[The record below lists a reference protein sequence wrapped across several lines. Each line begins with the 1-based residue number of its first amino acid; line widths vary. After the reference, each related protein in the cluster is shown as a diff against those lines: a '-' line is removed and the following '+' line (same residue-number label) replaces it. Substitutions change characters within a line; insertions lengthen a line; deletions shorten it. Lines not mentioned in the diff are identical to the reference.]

1 SIDYIDLD
9 KKSIDSLGK
18 SIQVL
23 GNDLTPLEYNGQYG
37 NAVKISELP
46 DYVPKAFVAIEDKR
60 FYKHKGMDYIRIM
73 GALLKDLKTMSFKE
87 GASTI
92 SQQLIKN
99 THLSNERTI
108 KRKLKEIH
116 ITRQLEKNYTK
127 EQILEKYLNII
138 YFGNGLHGIES
149 SSKAYFSVP
158 AKELNIAQAATLA
171 AIINSPAKYNPY
183 NNWDNLVNRQKKV
196 LKAMLKNGF
205 ITNAQYQEAINTTV
219 RFNHDKQ
226 KKCQDI
232 YTQHAVRQACQY
244 INGSEKDLAD
254 CVIYTYYDR
263 DVQDIISKTFDNF
276 LPYTQNKHGVL
287 PDYAGIIIDNG
298 ANSVIGLIE
307 SNDNNI
313 ITKRQ
318 PASTIKPLAVYAPAI
333 DNNLI
338 TPASLILDEPVNYN
352 GYTPKNY
359 NGKHAGWI
367 SVREALSASNNIA
380 AIKTLRKIGIDAS
393 IEFLR
398 KLNINLDEQDS
409 GLSLALGG
417 LHKGISLYDLTQ
429 AYTVFANNGIFEKS
443 SLIKKIMTKDG
454 KIIYQS
460 KPCPQKVIHEDT
472 AYLITDMLQ
481 TAAKEGTAKRL
492 RDCPYQIAAK
502 TGTNS
507 YMKSSQNNDAYCV
520 SYTSKHTIG
529 IWLGNLS
536 NDEKGALARNVT
548 GGTYPT
554 MITKNINNSLY
565 KDNPPHD
572 FVRPKTIV
580 YADIDLVEY
589 NKNQN
594 LVLANALSAPRY
606 KKREIFSINNLPP
619 RAINIKWEIKSKADS
634 LNSKKKSFMEI
645 MIELIK
651 SKKTKSQKATN
662 Y

>member
-1 SIDYIDLD
+1 MYQ
-9 KKSIDSLGK
+9 K
-18 SIQVL
+18 
-23 GNDLTPLEYNGQYG
+23 
-37 NAVKISELP
+37 
-46 DYVPKAFVAIEDKR
+46 
-60 FYKHKGMDYIRIM
+60 
-73 GALLKDLKTMSFKE
+73 

-116 ITRQLEKNYTK
+116 IAKQLEKNYTK

-138 YFGNGLHGIES
+138 YFGNGLYGIES
-149 SSKAYFSVP
+149 ASKAYFSVP
-158 AKELNIAQAATLA
+158 AKDLNIAQAAALA

-183 NNWDNLVNRQKKV
+183 TNWDNLINRQKKV
-196 LKAMLKNGF
+196 LKAMLKSRF
-205 ITNAQYQEAINTTV
+205 ITSAQYHDAINTPIKI
-219 RFNHDKQ
+219 NPEKHSKYQ
-226 KKCQDI
+226 NI
-232 YTQHAVRQACQY
+232 YTQHAVRQACQF
-244 INGSEKDLAD
+244 INGTEKDLAD
-254 CVIYTYYDR
+254 CVIYTYYD
-263 DVQDIISKTFDNF
+263 QDIQDILKKSFDNF
-276 LPYTQNKHGVL
+276 LPETKNKRGVL
-287 PDYAGIIIDNG
+287 PEYAGVVIDNSYR
-298 ANSVIGLIE
+298 SVVGLIE
-307 SNDNNI
+307 SSDNNI
-313 ITKRQ
+313 LAKRQ

-333 DNNLI
+333 ENNLI

-352 GYTPKNY
+352 GYSPKNY

-367 SVREALSASNNIA
+367 SVREAISASNNIA
-380 AIKTLRKIGIDAS
+380 AVKTLRKIGIDTS
-393 IEFLR
+393 IEFLK
-398 KLNINLDEQDS
+398 KLNINLDEQDC

-429 AYTVFANNGIFEKS
+429 AYTIFANNGLSEKC
-443 SLIKKIMTKDG
+443 SLIKKITTKDG

-460 KPCPQKVIHEDT
+460 KPNPQKVISEDT

-481 TAAKEGTAKRL
+481 TAAKKGTAKRL
-492 RDCPYQIAAK
+492 RDCPYQIAVK

-507 YMKSSQNNDAYCV
+507 YMKSSLNNDAYCI
-520 SYTSKHTIG
+520 SYTTRHSIG

-536 NDEKGALARNVT
+536 NDEKGALSRNVT

-554 MITKNINNSLY
+554 MITKKINNLLY
-565 KDNPPHD
+565 KDNPPPD
-572 FVRPKTIV
+572 FLRPKTIV

-606 KKREIFSINNLPP
+606 KKREIFSVNNLPP
-619 RAINIKWEIKSKADS
+619 RAVNIKWEINSKSDS
-634 LNSKKKSFMEI
+634 LNNKKKSFIER

-651 SKKTKSQKATN
+651 SKRTQQKANN